1 MTLLTKLFFAFM
13 QVGLFSVGGGYAAI
27 PLIQDQIV
35 NIHGLMTMDEFSDL
49 ITIAEMTPGPISIN
63 SSTFVGTRLSG
74 PGGAVLCTLGCII
87 PSFIICL
94 TLAHFYYKY
103 RSFSG
108 VQKVLSALR
117 PAVVA
122 LIGSAGISI
131 LTLALFDTNLK
142 NITLS
147 DFRPVEF
154 IIFAVCLFLLRKY
167 QEKMSAVKI
176 ILGSGIA
183 GTAAYL
189 ILGALPL

>member
-1 MTLLTKLFFAFM
+1 MPLIVKLFFSFL

-35 NIHGLMTMDEFSDL
+35 SVHGLMTMEEFTDL

-63 SSTFVGTRLSG
+63 SSTFVGIRLAG
-74 PGGAVLCTLGCII
+74 PLGVIICTLGCII

-108 VQKVLSALR
+108 VQTVLGALR

-122 LIGSAGISI
+122 MIGSAGASI
-131 LTLALFDTNLK
+131 LMLGLFQADISSFQIEN
-142 NITLS
+142 
-147 DFRPVEF
+147 FRPVEF
-154 IIFAVCLFLLRKY
+154 ILFGACLFVLRKF
-167 QEKMSAVKI
+167 KANAISI
-176 ILGSGIA
+176 ILGSGVV
-183 GTAAYL
+183 GTIIYL
-189 ILGALPL
+189 IIDAVA

>member
-1 MTLLTKLFFAFM
+1 MTLLIKLFFAFM

-27 PLIQDQIV
+27 PLIQEQIV
-35 NIHGLMTMDEFSDL
+35 NIHGLMSMSEFSDL

-63 SSTFVGTRLSG
+63 SSTFVGTRLAG
-74 PGGAVLCTLGCII
+74 VGGAILCTLGCII

-94 TLAHFYYKY
+94 TLAYFYYKY

-131 LTLALFDTNLK
+131 LTLALFSSNLESIELHAFK
-142 NITLS
+142 
-147 DFRPVEF
+147 PVEF
-154 IIFAVCLFLLRKY
+154 SLFLISLFLLRKY
-167 QEKMSAVKI
+167 KEKMSAVKI
-176 ILGSGIA
+176 IFGSGIV
-183 GTAAYL
+183 GTAMYL
-189 ILGALPL
+189 VLNIL

>member
-1 MTLLTKLFFAFM
+1 MSLLVKLFFSFI

-35 NIHGLMTMDEFSDL
+35 NVHELMTLEEFSDL

-63 SSTFVGTRLSG
+63 SSTFVGTRLAG
-74 PGGAVLCTLGCII
+74 PFGAILCTLGCII

-108 VQKVLSALR
+108 VQTVLAALR

-122 LIGSAGISI
+122 MIGSAGLSI
-131 LTLALFDTNLK
+131 LLLALFEADLFTIQLGNLRV
-142 NITLS
+142 IELG
-147 DFRPVEF
+147 
-154 IIFAVCLFLLRKY
+154 IFAGALFLLRTCPK
-167 QEKMSAVKI
+167 KVGAISI
-176 ILGSGIA
+176 ILGSGVV
-183 GTAAYL
+183 GTALYL
-189 ILGALPL
+189 LYGTI